1 MAVLRLP
8 FSISGN
14 GFFDRSKNNDEFLLT
29 RLRIFVLSGSG
40 KYLVLPSPGI
50 SLLWQQLITIG
61 PTSKLRS
68 KNILPENDRQKLEYS
83 IRNEANIWLKESDNV
98 INKVE
103 IIGDDNTQNGIKFL
117 TKEFEF
123 IFSFIFAMPGEMMH
137 KNSIGNW
144 NIMEKIN
151 VIY

>member
-1 MAVLRLP
+1 MAVLKLP
-8 FSISGN
+8 FSISN
-14 GFFDRSKNNDEFLLT
+14 SGFFDRSKFNDEFLLT

-40 KYLVLPSPGI
+40 RFLVLPSPGV

-68 KNILPENDRQKLEYS
+68 KNIFPESDRQRLESS
-83 IRNEANIWLKESDNV
+83 IRNEANYWLKDSGNF
-98 INKVE
+98 ISKVE
-103 IIGDDNTQNGIKFL
+103 IIGDDSNPNGIKF
-117 TKEFEF
+117 TTEGFEF
-123 IFSFIFAMPGEMMH
+123 IFSFVFALPGETLH

-144 NIMEKIN
+144 NIMEKVN

>member
-8 FSISGN
+8 FSISGS

-61 PTSKLRS
+61 PSSKLRS
-68 KNILPENDRQKLEYS
+68 KNILPENDRQKLEFS
-83 IRNEANIWLKESDNV
+83 IKNEANIWLRDSDNV

-103 IIGDDNTQNGIKFL
+103 IIGEEGTPNGIKFL

-123 IFSFIFAMPGEMMH
+123 IFSFVFALPGETLYR
-137 KNSIGNW
+137 NSIGNW

>member
-1 MAVLRLP
+1 MAVLKLP
-8 FSISGN
+8 FSISGS
-14 GFFDRSKNNDEFLLT
+14 GFFDRAKYNDEFLLT

-40 KYLVLPSPGI
+40 KFLVLPSPGI

-68 KNILPENDRQKLEYS
+68 KSIFPESDRQKLEFS
-83 IRNEANIWLKESDNV
+83 IRNEANYWLKESDNV

-103 IIGDDNTQNGIKFL
+103 IIGDDSTPNGIKF
-117 TKEFEF
+117 TTGEFEF
-123 IFSFIFAMPGEMMH
+123 IFSFIFAMPGETLH

-144 NIMEKIN
+144 NIMEKVN